1 MKRNNWFSA
10 IALFLSILACI
21 VTWLRV
27 EIYTTN
33 DTFVGIMAGFIGIC
47 ATLIVGTQIYNSI
60 DTRNTINELNKS
72 FEEKVK
78 ALAQSINSQLR
89 DLRALQDQLNY
100 ELTNT
105 KKELESAKEERHL
118 SELKNNVNFHR
129 AFSFSFMS
137 TQPFRALIALFT
149 ALENALESGDAG
161 TINRVI
167 NNLSFIS
174 KSIKKTGIETPPA
187 GHKLI
192 EKLDMDKYKAYKQ
205 FILVKDS
212 VYAVYN
218 DAIEVVSLIKNKNEI
233 K

>member
-78 ALAQSINSQLR
+78 ALEQSIDSQLR
-89 DLRALQDQLNY
+89 DSRVLQNELNY
-100 ELTNT
+100 DLANT
-105 KKELESAKEERHL
+105 KKEFERAKEERKRSELMIDAGIAQCHGLSL
-118 SELKNNVNFHR
+118 SEKQPITSINSFYH
-129 AFSFSFMS
+129 AFNSAMQAHNTS
-137 TQPFRALIALFT
+137 Q
-149 ALENALESGDAG
+149 
-161 TINRVI
+161 
-167 NNLSFIS
+167 
-174 KSIKKTGIETPPA
+174 
-187 GHKLI
+187 
-192 EKLDMDKYKAYKQ
+192 
-205 FILVKDS
+205 
-212 VYAVYN
+212 
-218 DAIEVVSLIKNKNEI
+218 IEVA
-233 K
+233 